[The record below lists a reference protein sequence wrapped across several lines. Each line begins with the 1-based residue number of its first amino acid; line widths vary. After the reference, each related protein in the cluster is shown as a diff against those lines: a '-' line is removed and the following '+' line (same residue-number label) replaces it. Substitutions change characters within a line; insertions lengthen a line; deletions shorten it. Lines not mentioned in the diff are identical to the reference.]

1 MLFRSGTLSSVN
13 GFLGKIAQAAAGGI
27 SGLLLS
33 WGKYNSDAA
42 VQTAEALTAIKAMY
56 IYIPLILLICSLV
69 TMSFYKLDKQFPEIQ
84 ADLETRRVSGK

>member
-1 MLFRSGTLSSVN
+1 M
-13 GFLGKIAQAAAGGI
+13 
-27 SGLLLS
+27 LS

-84 ADLETRRVSGK
+84 ADLETRRVSEK